1 MSIIASVTVHDAL
14 VIGADSQTT
23 ITGSSADGQPVV
35 MQSYQHAQKI
45 HQIGG
50 LAVGAWGSGNIGPR
64 SVGSVLS
71 EFAEEHESESVQQ
84 TAETLSAHLNTLAAD
99 FHESGLPQAE
109 LGAIVGGYSDGSE
122 FAETWVISVPENGG
136 PERIVSPS
144 DFSVHWHGVPR
155 IFSRLVNGID
165 PSLHDMSVDVVE
177 ARSREEWN
185 SAVKLARG
193 QYIFPGMPVQDAIDL
208 TAFILQTTIGASR
221 FLPGTPACGGPLWI
235 AVITKRGG
243 FKWIERPEWKVT

>member
-23 ITGSSADGQPVV
+23 ITASSADKQPVV

-45 HQIGG
+45 HQIGR

-71 EFAEEHESESVQQ
+71 EFAEEHESTSVQQ
-84 TAETLSAHLNTLAAD
+84 TAETLSAHLNRLAAN
-99 FHESGLPQAE
+99 FHERGLPQAQ

-122 FAETWVISVPENGG
+122 FAETWEISVPETDA
-136 PERIVSPS
+136 PKRIVSPS
-144 DFSVHWHGVPR
+144 DFSVHWHGVPE
-155 IFSRLVNGID
+155 IFARLVNGID
-165 PSLHDMSVDVVE
+165 PVLHQISIALVDQE
-177 ARSREEWN
+177 SKEEW
-185 SAVKLARG
+185 SRAVKLARG
-193 QYIFPGMPVQDAIDL
+193 QYIFAGMPVQDAIDL

-221 FLPGTPACGGPLWI
+221 FLPGTPSCGGPLWI

-243 FKWIERPEWKVT
+243 FKWIDKPEWKVA